1 MNLHYLTQFF
11 EFRHMSHDMQHV
23 CQPFAVLVQHVL
35 SLPDNPERT
44 ACLRKILEAKDC
56 ATRASV
62 FKVEG

>member
-1 MNLHYLTQFF
+1 MHYLAQFF
-11 EFRHMSHDMQHV
+11 EFRHLSPDMKHV
-23 CQPFAVLVQHVL
+23 TQPFAVLVQHVL

-56 ATRASV
+56 AMRAYT